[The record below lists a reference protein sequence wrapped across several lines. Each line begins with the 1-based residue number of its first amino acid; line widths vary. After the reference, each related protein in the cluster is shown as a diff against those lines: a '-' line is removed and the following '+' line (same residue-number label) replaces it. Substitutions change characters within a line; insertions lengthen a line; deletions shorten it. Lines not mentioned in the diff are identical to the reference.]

1 MLNAI
6 APGAMTPT
14 ATPTAPGVPTPTPE
28 NYRAANPGTQLE
40 PWQIKFSLYFPN
52 STWRG
57 KEFLTFHRP
66 IVPQKLV
73 KLLLSRAG
81 EIFSDA
87 EVVRLRN
94 LRAKQDLIHAKL
106 DEANFWASTKLWQAQ
121 QDAASEKILSGDLSE
136 VTLKSKVQIREEIG
150 RAREALHAALLPLGQ
165 QVFDILAPA
174 CARLR
179 AVARDMAEAQDAKE
193 RAVHDSNCGDE
204 MPFVPSEYLRTLA
217 FLALHSCD
225 APIRNFHLTKRLH
238 CPDPDKLLEIW
249 FPPVTA
255 APVRLASQSTA
266 ENPTVTK
273 QHETAAAINAEAHR
287 AELVEKNAL
296 TEKIKADIQTT
307 AEETELARMKA
318 EIDEATRKEV
328 LKKKLQ
334 DAADTTKPVET
345 KP

>member
-1 MLNAI
+1 MNMFRKVLNVL

-14 ATPTAPGVPTPTPE
+14 ATPIAPGTPPPTPDS
-28 NYRAANPGTQLE
+28 YRAANPGTQLE

-66 IVPQKLV
+66 VVPQKLV
-73 KLLLSRAG
+73 KLLLNRVG

-87 EVVRLRN
+87 EVARLRD

-106 DEANFWASTKLWQAQ
+106 DEANYWASTKLWQAQ
-121 QDAASEKILSGDLSE
+121 QDAASENILSGDLSE

-150 RAREALHAALLPLGQ
+150 RAREALHAALLTLGQ

-174 CARLR
+174 CGKLR

-225 APIRNFHLTKRLH
+225 APVRNFYLTKRLH
-238 CPDPDKLLEIW
+238 CPDPDKLLELW

-255 APVRLASQSTA
+255 APVRPVPQPAA
-266 ENPTVTK
+266 ENPALIK
-273 QHETAAAINAEAHR
+273 QREAEA
-287 AELVEKNAL
+287 AERTARHVTELAEKNAL
-296 TEKIKADIQTT
+296 TAKVQKQA
-307 AEETELARMKA
+307 A
-318 EIDEATRKEV
+318 EIREQIANPPT
-328 LKKKLQ
+328 
-334 DAADTTKPVET
+334 P
-345 KP
+345 